1 MKSER
6 KTKDEPQ
13 ASRRRL
19 DRFVRQDADFL
30 AEQIDAVATLMWAL
44 AERMEYFAGLNGE
57 MVKHSREMAGA
68 SVIARKWAAAIRKP
82 NPGADRTRH
91 LVTGTVEP
99 FVGQSEL
106 TKQGQ

>member
-1 MKSER
+1 MKRASKSCKAEAVGRSLDPVVLHPYQAKIIAAMLSDKPLTIFLGR
-6 KTKDEPQ
+6 KCGVTY
-13 ASRRRL
+13 
-19 DRFVRQDADFL
+19 
-30 AEQIDAVATLMWAL
+30 
-44 AERMEYFAGLNGE
+44 AERIAKQIKAE
-57 MVKHSREMAGA
+57 MDKMQ
-68 SVIARKWAAAIRKP
+68 

>member
-1 MKSER
+1 MITDLLDDLIIILSEAVGELAVQDVDLHKEDVPGAKQR
-6 KTKDEPQ
+6 RHNADERIT
-13 ASRRRL
+13 AAMRL
-19 DRFVRQDADFL
+19 V
-30 AEQIDAVATLMWAL
+30 ESI
-44 AERMEYFAGLNGE
+44 
-57 MVKHSREMAGA
+57 S
-68 SVIARKWAAAIRKP
+68 